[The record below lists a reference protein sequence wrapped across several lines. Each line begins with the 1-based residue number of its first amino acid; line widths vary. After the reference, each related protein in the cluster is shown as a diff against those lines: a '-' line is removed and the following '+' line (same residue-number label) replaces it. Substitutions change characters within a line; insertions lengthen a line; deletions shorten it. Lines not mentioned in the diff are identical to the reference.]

1 MPVLGRSV
9 KNQGRRAA
17 LWRCSRRAAD
27 LTGGLRKIR
36 VGKFIANG
44 QAQLVDR
51 AALLEGNFAECI
63 PGDIFKKHVIV
74 AVEAVPPQLAAVSR
88 GPLICYFSD
97 TGTTVRLYVTSCTR
111 WPKKLE
117 SDSPWK
123 CSMCAPGLSGGRDA

>member
-51 AALLEGNFAECI
+51 AALLAGSFAECI
-63 PGDIFKKHVIV
+63 HPLAGVKAGYRSLSAV
-74 AVEAVPPQLAAVSR
+74 AARRRMERPAKGLVDRAVNAD
-88 GPLICYFSD
+88 C
-97 TGTTVRLYVTSCTR
+97 
-111 WPKKLE
+111 
-117 SDSPWK
+117 
-123 CSMCAPGLSGGRDA
+123 